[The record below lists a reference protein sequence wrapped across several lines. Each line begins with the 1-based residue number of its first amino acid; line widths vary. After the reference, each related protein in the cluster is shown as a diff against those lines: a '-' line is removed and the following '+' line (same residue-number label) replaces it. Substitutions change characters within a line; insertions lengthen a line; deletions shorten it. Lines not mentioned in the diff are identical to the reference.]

1 MKFLNKFLNYAIGLS
16 LLVAGVFVYLQMQK
30 SAVTTTSKVPASAE
44 DLANKYLQEANQ
56 KLKTDRYKVQN
67 ALREVSKNGDTL
79 GAKAV
84 ETNPQQVSA
93 DRQIAKD
100 IYNESQRQKSVE
112 QKFQEELKSVQERR
126 YQSELEKKEYI
137 KQFKANA
144 RKNGYE
150 IVVDDNL
157 QVISI
162 EPIRKPTS
170 DVDPTALE
178 SNEY

>member
-1 MKFLNKFLNYAIGLS
+1 
-16 LLVAGVFVYLQMQK
+16 
-30 SAVTTTSKVPASAE
+30 
-44 DLANKYLQEANQ
+44 LANKYLQEANQ

-67 ALREVSKNGDTL
+67 ALRETAKNGEAVTS
-79 GAKAV
+79 KPV
-84 ETNPQQVSA
+84 ETNPQQVPI

-100 IYNESQRQKSVE
+100 VYNESQRQKSVE

-126 YQSELEKKEYI
+126 YQSELDKKEYI

-150 IVVDDNL
+150 IIVDDNL

-162 EPIRKPTS
+162 EPIRKPTN